1 MGIFDKLTAGKDAM
15 LAIAKG
21 DHLTAGRIFLKG
33 GDQAK
38 ALDQFFRGKHYLE
51 AAEIYVEK
59 QDFDRASDMF
69 ANEGD
74 FVKAGEMAGK
84 AALTAT
90 DVRQKQLYGKAASF
104 YEKAEKPLPA
114 ADAYE
119 KAGNLQKAVLFYEQA
134 QAGERAAQIYA
145 KLGDRVK
152 AAAMLEIALD
162 KLNRE
167 SLVGE
172 AKLDP
177 NQPKRMKL
185 WKALAELYS
194 AQQAGQNQP
203 LKAADFWL
211 KLEQKPKASE
221 QFALAGDRVRAA
233 QLRLDDDNYEAAA
246 QLLAAE
252 NTPAAAPL
260 QARIAEHFGL
270 HADAAKLYESTGNP
284 MKAAA
289 NHEKSGDRARA
300 AELYRDARE
309 FLKAAKLF
317 SEAGKYGAAA
327 EAYAEEGET
336 AFAAAMYEKDGQD
349 EKAAEL
355 YLKIDHAEK
364 VAQLLINKG
373 KRAEALALL
382 QKVPP
387 SAGRFSEV
395 CAMLGELFL
404 EAGEWKLAAER
415 FSRALGKAGPAADTL
430 PLFYGIARA
439 REGLGDLDGAR
450 QAYESVIGVEYGY
463 RDTKERLA
471 ALGSGASLAPGAASL
486 STSGIQPALRY
497 RLEKMLSSESL
508 FELWDGYDG
517 QLNRR
522 VKIYRITGAA
532 QARERLLAAAT
543 AALELHHPHVESVT
557 DLIVVPA
564 EALVIAET
572 PVGETLA
579 ERLSRG
585 PLPLAEALEA
595 ARGILRGLAA
605 AHARQLLHGAL
616 SPERVTLGPGA
627 QAKVGGFGFI
637 ERAEEQLASRPVS
650 SHYLTPEQFTG
661 QKLDARSDLYLFGL
675 LLKHMTLGLPAPLAP
690 GKLPWEHTV
699 SDDADL
705 DLIRLP
711 AALSSFI
718 SRCLSRVREGRPVSA
733 EAALGELEK
742 LGLLPGMVVNGR
754 YEVIKEIGVGGM
766 GQVYQVKDRELDESV
781 VLKILRASA
790 NDDETR
796 NRFTR
801 EIKIARRITHP
812 YVVRVFDI
820 DRVGENLFLT
830 MEMVE
835 GIPLGPFIDRGYC
848 KDMRRPIDL
857 ALKIA
862 QGMEAAHQQG
872 VVHRDL
878 KPLNILIDRAGNPKI
893 LDFGIAKSG
902 ADPQQTEL
910 TRAGEIFGSPKYMSP
925 EQCQGLPADGR
936 ADIYAYGAILYYMFT
951 GREPFTGETLQS
963 CIQQHLNV
971 TPSEPRTV
979 NPLVPPPINQLIMAC
994 LRKPKEQRPGSFTEL
1009 VAVLGPIRQ
1018 MAIAT
1023 APVG

>member
-1 MGIFDKLTAGKDAM
+1 MGLLDKLSSTKDA
-15 LAIAKG
+15 LVAIAKG
-21 DHLTAGRIFLKG
+21 DHLTAGRIYLRA
-33 GDQAK
+33 GDPTK
-38 ALDQFFRGKHYLE
+38 ALDQFFRGKNYLE
-51 AAEIYVEK
+51 AAEIYIEK

-69 ANEGD
+69 ANDGD

-84 AALTAT
+84 AAQTAAEA
-90 DVRQKQLYGKAASF
+90 RQKQLYGKAASF
-104 YEKAEKPLPA
+104 YEKAEKPLLA
-114 ADAYE
+114 AELHE
-119 KAGNLQKAVLFYEQA
+119 KAGNLQKAVQHYEQA
-134 QAGERAAQIYA
+134 GIEDKAAVLYA
-145 KLGDRVK
+145 RLGDRAK
-152 AAAMLEIALD
+152 AAHMLEAAL
-162 KLNRE
+162 KKIGPGGSGGE
-167 SLVGE
+167 VSLDSNHPRRL
-172 AKLDP
+172 KY
-177 NQPKRMKL
+177 
-185 WKALAELYS
+185 WKGLADLYS
-194 AQQAGQNQP
+194 GLGQP
-203 LKAADFWL
+203 GKAADYFL
-211 KLEQKPKASE
+211 KLAQKAKAAE
-221 QFALAGDRVRAA
+221 LFAAAGEGFRAA
-233 QLRLDDDNYEAAA
+233 QLYVDEGNYEAAA
-246 QLLAAE
+246 QLLAAD
-252 NTPAAAPL
+252 NSPQAAPM
-260 QARIAEHFGL
+260 QARIAEHFGRP
-270 HADAAKLYESTGNP
+270 AAAAKLYEIAGEP
-284 MKAAA
+284 LKAAINYDKA
-289 NHEKSGDRARA
+289 GDKARA
-300 AELYRDARE
+300 AALYREAGD

-317 SEAGKYGAAA
+317 AEGGEFLQAA
-327 EAYAEEGET
+327 ELFAGEGET
-336 AFAAAMYEKDGQD
+336 ASAADLYEKAGQD

-355 YLKIDHAEK
+355 YLKIEHTEK
-364 VAQLLINKG
+364 AAQLLLNKG

-382 QKVPP
+382 QKVPA
-387 SAGRFSEV
+387 SSSRYGEV
-395 CAMLGELFL
+395 CVMLGNLFL
-404 EAGEWKLAAER
+404 EGGEWKLAAER
-415 FSRALGKAGPAADTL
+415 FSRAIGKSAPSTDTM
-430 PLFYGIARA
+430 PLYYGLACA
-439 REGLGDLDGAR
+439 REGLGEIEAAK
-450 QAYESVIGVEYGY
+450 QAYEAVIGVEYGY
-463 RDTKERLA
+463 RDAKERLA
-471 ALGSGASLAPGAASL
+471 ALGSGNPLAPGAPAL
-486 STSGIQPALRY
+486 SASGIQPALRY
-497 RLEKMLSSESL
+497 RLEKKVSTESL

-517 QLNRR
+517 QLSRR

-572 PVGETLA
+572 PAGETLA

-661 QKLDARSDLYLFGL
+661 EKLDARSDLYLFGL
-675 LLKHMTLGLPAPLAP
+675 LLKHMTVGLPPPLAP

-699 SDDADL
+699 NDDADL
-705 DLIRLP
+705 DLVRLP

-718 SRCLSRVREGRPVSA
+718 ARCLSRVREGRPDSA

-754 YEVIKEIGVGGM
+754 YEVLKAIGEGGM
-766 GQVYQVKDRELDESV
+766 GQIYQVKDRELDESI

-790 NDDETR
+790 GDDETR

-812 YVVRVFDI
+812 FVVRVFDI
-820 DRVGENLFLT
+820 DRVGENLFIT

-835 GIPLGPFIDRGYC
+835 GIPLGAFIDRGYC
-848 KDMRRPIDL
+848 KDVRRPIDL

-951 GREPFTGETLQS
+951 GLEPFTGETVQQ
-963 CIQQHLNV
+963 CIQQHLTV
-971 TPSEPRTV
+971 TPAEPRSV
-979 NPLVPPPINQLIMAC
+979 NPLVPPPVNQLIMAC
-994 LRKPKEQRPGSFTEL
+994 LRKPIEQRPGSFTEL
-1009 VAVLGPIRQ
+1009 AAVLGPIRQ

-1023 APVG
+1023 APAG